1 VPLGFRFLPT
11 GEIYMTTKKIDVL
24 LVGGGVMSA
33 TLGTLLN
40 KLDPSL
46 QLTMVERLDLVAHE
60 STDGWNNAGTGHAGY
75 CELNYTPQN
84 TEGEVEIDR
93 ALVINANFE
102 VSLQLWTALIGSG
115 DLPAPHNFINTTPHI
130 SFVWGEDNVN
140 FLRKR
145 WEKLSEHHLFT
156 GMEYSEDHAV
166 LRQWMPLVME
176 GRDANEK
183 IAATRIPFGS
193 DVDFGSLTRNLV
205 SSLEEREEF
214 ELLLSHEVS
223 ELKKDS
229 DGRWNVSL
237 KNRVTGETQT
247 INAGFVFLGAGGGAL
262 PLLQKSDIEESE
274 GYGGFPVSGQWLVC
288 KDEEAIKQHHAKVY
302 GKAAIG
308 APPMSVPHLD
318 TRIINGKPAL
328 LFGPFA
334 GFTTKFLKAG
344 SVLDLFKSVR
354 GSNLLPMMNVGMKN
368 MDLTKYLI
376 SEVMQ
381 SHEDRMNSLR
391 EYFPHAQ
398 SDNWTLA
405 DAGQRV
411 QIIKKEGANGGK
423 LEFGTEL
430 VAAKDGS
437 LAALLGASPGAS
449 VAAQA
454 MIEVIERCLA
464 ERLNARAQGA
474 DWQARL
480 KEWIP
485 SYGESLIE
493 DGELLNRTRAKTL
506 RVLGL
511 TAI

>member
-1 VPLGFRFLPT
+1 
-11 GEIYMTTKKIDVL
+11 MTTKEIDVL

-40 KLDPSL
+40 KLDPTL

-75 CELNYTPQN
+75 CELNYTPRN
-84 TEGEVEIDR
+84 ADGDVEVER
-93 ALVINANFE
+93 ALAINANFE
-102 VSLQLWTALIGSG
+102 MSLQLWSALIDSG
-115 DLPAPHNFINTTPHI
+115 DLPAPENFINTTPHI
-130 SFVWGEDNVN
+130 SFVWGEDNVD

-145 WEKLSEHHLFT
+145 WEKLSAHHLFQ

-176 GRDANEK
+176 GRDADDK
-183 IAATRIPFGS
+183 IAATRIAHGS

-205 SSLEEREEF
+205 SSLENSDQF

-223 ELKKDS
+223 ELKKRS
-229 DGRWNVSL
+229 DGRWNVNL
-237 KNRVTGETQT
+237 KNRITGKSKT

-262 PLLQKSDIEESE
+262 PLLQKSDITESQ

-288 KDEEAIKQHHAKVY
+288 QDEETIKQHHAKVY

-344 SVLDLFKSVR
+344 SKLDLFKSLR
-354 GSNLLPMMNVGMKN
+354 GNNLLPMMNVGVKN

-391 EYFPHAQ
+391 EYFPQAI
-398 SDNWTLA
+398 SENWTLA

-411 QIIKKEGANGGK
+411 QIIKKDGANGGK

-430 VAAKDGS
+430 VAAKDGT

-454 MIEVIERCLA
+454 MIEVIERCMA
-464 ERLNARAQGA
+464 ERLNSGSQSA
-474 DWQARL
+474 DWQVRL

-493 DGELLNRTRAKTL
+493 NGELLNRTREKTL
-506 RVLGL
+506 RTLGL
-511 TAI
+511 AKA

>member
-1 VPLGFRFLPT
+1 
-11 GEIYMTTKKIDVL
+11 MTTKEIDVL

-33 TLGTLLN
+33 TLGTILN

-46 QLTMVERLDLVAHE
+46 KLTMVERLDQVAHE

-75 CELNYTPQN
+75 CELNYTPQDEN
-84 TEGEVEIDR
+84 GDVEVNR
-93 ALVINANFE
+93 ALAINANFE
-102 VSLQLWTALIGSG
+102 VSLQLWSALIGSG
-115 DLPAPHNFINTTPHI
+115 DLPAPAQFINTTPHI
-130 SFVWGEDNVN
+130 SFVWGEDNVE

-145 WEKLSEHHLFT
+145 WEKLSAHHLFA
-156 GMEYSEDHAV
+156 GMEYSEDHEV
-166 LRQWMPLVME
+166 LSQWMPLVMK
-176 GRDANEK
+176 GRNPDDK

-205 SSLEEREEF
+205 SSLEKRDLF
-214 ELLLSHEVS
+214 ELLLNNEVS
-223 ELKKDS
+223 ELKKSKSGKWIVKLKD
-229 DGRWNVSL
+229 RVSG
-237 KNRVTGETQT
+237 KSQT
-247 INAGFVFLGAGGGAL
+247 IKAGFVFLGAGGGAL
-262 PLLQKSDIEESE
+262 PLLQKSHIDESK

-288 KDEEAIKQHHAKVY
+288 QDEDTIKQHHAKVY

-334 GFTTKFLKAG
+334 GFTTKFLKTG
-344 SVLDLFKSVR
+344 SKLDLFKSMR
-354 GSNLLPMMNVGMKN
+354 SNNLLPMMDVGIHN

-381 SHEDRMNSLR
+381 SHEDRMESLR
-391 EYFPHAQ
+391 EYFPNAQ
-398 SDNWTLA
+398 SKNWTLA
-405 DAGQRV
+405 QAGQRV
-411 QIIKKEGANGGK
+411 QIIKKEGSAGGK

-464 ERLNARAQGA
+464 SRLDARLDAPLEGS
-474 DWQARL
+474 WKNRL

-485 SYGESLIE
+485 SYGESLI
-493 DGELLNRTRAKTL
+493 DNRELLMSTRENTL
-506 RVLGL
+506 SVLGL
-511 TAI
+511 NKA